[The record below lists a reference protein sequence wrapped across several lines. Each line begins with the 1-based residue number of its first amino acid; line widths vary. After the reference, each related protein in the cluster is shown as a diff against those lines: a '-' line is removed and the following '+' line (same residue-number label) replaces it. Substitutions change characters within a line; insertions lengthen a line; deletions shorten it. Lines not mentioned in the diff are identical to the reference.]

1 MKCPYP
7 YTILLPENMN
17 NEKKYPVIYAL
28 HGIGYN
34 EQFMVDLVKDLQDE
48 AIIIGVRGDLPFK
61 TGYAYYY
68 LKDYGKPERDLFF
81 NSIEKLLQFIEYTER
96 TYPIDPQNKYIIG
109 FSQGAILS
117 SCLALVL
124 GETIAGIVPMNG
136 YVPDF
141 LNEVYSLKSIDH
153 LSVFLC
159 QGLHDTVFP
168 LQVGQVSFDYFREH
182 ARSVKYS
189 IYPTEHEISE
199 NNAEDVTVWLR
210 QQIKANEKQMS
221 NGETVLKE

>member
-1 MKCPYP
+1 MDS
-7 YTILLPENMN
+7 
-17 NEKKYPVIYAL
+17 EKKYPVIYAL

-34 EQFMVDLVKDLQDE
+34 EQFMMELVKDLQDE
-48 AIIIGVRGDLPFK
+48 AIVIGIRGDLPFK

-68 LKDYGKPERDLFF
+68 LKDYGVPERDLFF
-81 NSIEKLLQFIEYTER
+81 NSIEKLLKFIEYTVQ

-117 SCLALVL
+117 VSLALVL
-124 GETIAGIVPMNG
+124 GETITGIVPMNG

-141 LNEVYSLKSIDH
+141 LNEVYTLKPIDH

-168 LQVGQVSFDYFREH
+168 LKVGQESFDHFREH
-182 ARSVKYS
+182 ARDVKYT
-189 IYPTEHEISE
+189 IYPTEHEISD
-199 NNAEDVTVWLR
+199 NNGADVAVWLR
-210 QQIKANEKQMS
+210 QQIKANEQSCPEEIITEK
-221 NGETVLKE
+221 GH